1 MTARANWRAV
11 IRGLIKA
18 SLVPAAALAVHQLRY
33 VLAFGGNASLELER
47 QGHSYLHS
55 LVPWIVLLIGV
66 AVGGFLCSLGRAL
79 SGETSAPR
87 FTLSLAGLWLVCS
100 ICLITIY
107 ITQELLE
114 GLFLTGHPAGLAGV
128 FGYGGWWAIPVA
140 ACIGLV
146 LAAFFHGARWVL
158 EEVAR
163 RAGGISERPP
173 RPLAA
178 PRPPS
183 FLLPRLSPLAEGWSG
198 RGPPR

>member
-11 IRGLIKA
+11 TRGLTKA

-100 ICLITIY
+100 VCLITIY
-107 ITQELLE
+107 ITQE
-114 GLFLTGHPAGLAGV
+114 
-128 FGYGGWWAIPVA
+128 
-140 ACIGLV
+140 
-146 LAAFFHGARWVL
+146 
-158 EEVAR
+158 
-163 RAGGISERPP
+163 
-173 RPLAA
+173 
-178 PRPPS
+178 
-183 FLLPRLSPLAEGWSG
+183 
-198 RGPPR
+198 

>member
-33 VLAFGGNASLELER
+33 TLAFGSNASLELER

-55 LVPWIVLLIGV
+55 LVPWIILLIGV

-79 SGETSAPR
+79 SGQTSAPR

-100 ICLITIY
+100 VCLITIY
-107 ITQELLE
+107 VTQELLE
-114 GLFLTGHPAGLAGV
+114 GIFLTGHPAGLTGV
-128 FGYGGWWAIPVA
+128 LGYGGWWAIPVA

-163 RAGGISERPP
+163 RAGAIPEPPP

-183 FLLPRLSPLAEGWSG
+183 VLLPRLSPLAEGWSG